1 MLGCCLISVVEM
13 EFEVGKARFLASL
26 RNDSGGGIV
35 ALALTGTARF
45 LASLG
50 MTAGEVAR
58 PSPYR
63 EQRDFSLAIG
73 MTARAGA
80 WPWPY
85 REQRDFSL
93 RFEMTAGGGIM
104 ALALAG
110 IISQFSKW
118 NIISCYGRRQR
129 EKGICHS
136 LTYLLTQCAW
146 DTKSNTIAKRYR
158 KK

>member
-45 LASLG
+45 LASL
-50 MTAGEVAR
+50 
-58 PSPYR
+58 
-63 EQRDFSLAIG
+63 G